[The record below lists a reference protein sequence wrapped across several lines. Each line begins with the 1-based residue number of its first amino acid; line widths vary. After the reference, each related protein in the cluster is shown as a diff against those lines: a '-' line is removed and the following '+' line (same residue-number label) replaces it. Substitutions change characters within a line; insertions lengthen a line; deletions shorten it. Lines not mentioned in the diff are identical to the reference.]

1 MASRP
6 DSKTTAT
13 PKRSHASWSLPQR
26 LLLVGVSSVPLLFA
40 SALEWFKG
48 IDGIGTVSFVALSAI
63 GYLLAMY
70 GRMPDEFNVAGHSAK
85 FTTEQR
91 LEVQAVLDE
100 MSAQQLEEIAC
111 DGSDEMRELA
121 SDALDFR
128 DRARAYLEEAASL
141 EGFSLSKTG
150 HGSLDGG
157 SGLGAV
163 RAIQGLVLTHR
174 DQVVAVDLGEF
185 EDSHLE
191 LAARGVTHI
200 LEIQRTEVTVR
211 RVADDRELFVSERV
225 ISIDQLR
232 RALRAVA
239 ADSTGG

>member
-6 DSKTTAT
+6 DSKTPAT
-13 PKRSHASWSLPQR
+13 PERSHASWSLTQR
-26 LLLVGVSSVPLLFA
+26 LLLVGVSSVPLAFA

-48 IDGIGTVSFVALSAI
+48 RDGIGTVSFVALSAI
-63 GYLLAMY
+63 GFLLAMY

-100 MSAQQLEEIAC
+100 MSAQQLEEIAY

-121 SDALDFR
+121 NDALDFR

-225 ISIDQLR
+225 ICIDQLR

>member
-1 MASRP
+1 MPSHLDPPVTALTSQPRP
-6 DSKTTAT
+6 G
-13 PKRSHASWSLPQR
+13 WSMRRR
-26 LLLVGVSSVPLLFA
+26 LLLVAASTVPLAFA
-40 SALEWFKG
+40 AALEWVKG
-48 IDGIGTVSFVALSAI
+48 RDGIGTVAFVALSAA

-70 GRMPDEFNVAGHSAK
+70 GRMPDEFNVAGNSAK

-185 EDSHLE
+185 GDSHLE

-225 ISIDQLR
+225 ICVDQLR